1 MYTHRM
7 PICVSGGST
16 CNDDRG
22 DVLQPVEGGS
32 YVHHLEHINPDP
44 EYTSPPPNPILLVL
58 PIRYNLPTQ
67 RTDRSL
73 VLYVPGGRSD
83 LTRPGVYL
91 MSTKRFFRYVPREL
105 HRSTSSSS
113 GMYLVSCIDRQ
124 VVLQVYLGSD
134 PALRWQLLL
143 QVEHRNFFR

>member
-1 MYTHRM
+1 MDVKIGSEMGKKKESANQKKGHRHRIKPLYMVYEHRM

-22 DVLQPVEGGS
+22 DVLQPVEGCS

-67 RTDRSL
+67 RTDRGL

-91 MSTKRFFRYVPREL
+91 MSTKRFFRY
-105 HRSTSSSS
+105 TWA
-113 GMYLVSCIDRQ
+113 
-124 VVLQVYLGSD
+124 VYPMSM
-134 PALRWQLLL
+134 R
-143 QVEHRNFFR
+143 